1 MSEMNRDNVIHVD
14 SSEELRQENQNRF
27 REHRRIRINAGF
39 VVVALLVVVIAGIYI
54 FSQMRSYNG
63 IKVVKSAET
72 VYEANA
78 QYLEF
83 GANLLRY
90 TPDGVSYIDSNGDT
104 VWTSGNDF
112 RVPIA
117 ESSGDYAVVAD
128 KGGNLVAVFGIDG
141 PISTVNMP
149 YAICDIDVAKQGA
162 FAAILESDETN
173 YINMYDKT
181 GNIVYE
187 MQTSINKSGYPMDI
201 SISDDGRKLFTSY
214 FKLDGVNI
222 KNNLTAYNFG
232 TVGQNENADRMVGGY
247 SFDEEFIPKVEF
259 LTNDIV
265 AAFSDKEILLYNMKE
280 KPSERGKTEYGG
292 EASSV
297 FYSSEF
303 IGVVRP
309 NSDSDKSSNYIMTV
323 YDLSGKKIFE
333 YAFSMDYEKIYA
345 DTNEII
351 ITGSNQCLIIDKS
364 GRTKFSYTFDGMV
377 KSMIPSSKNN
387 EYIVTFENKT
397 ETVRLRTEDR

>member
-1 MSEMNRDNVIHVD
+1 MAERNRDNVIHVD
-14 SSEELRQENQNRF
+14 SSEEVRQQNQERMK
-27 REHRRIRINAGF
+27 ESHRIRVNAGLL
-39 VVVALLVVVIAGIYI
+39 VVALMILVIVGIYI
-54 FSQMRSYNG
+54 ANRMRSYNG

-83 GANLLRY
+83 GENLLRY
-90 TPDGVSYIDSNGDT
+90 TPDGVSYIDANGDT

-117 ESSGDYAVVAD
+117 ESAGNYAVVAD
-128 KGGNLVAVFGIDG
+128 KGGNLVAVFGVEG
-141 PISTVNMP
+141 PVSTVNMP

-173 YINMYDKT
+173 YINMYDKN
-181 GNIVYE
+181 GNIIYE
-187 MQTSINKSGYPMDI
+187 MQTSINKSGYPLDI
-201 SISDDGRKLFTSY
+201 SVSEDGKKLFTSY

-247 SFDEEFIPKVEF
+247 SFDEEFIPKVKF
-259 LTNDIV
+259 LTNDVV

-292 EASSV
+292 EASSI

-303 IGVVRP
+303 LGIVKP
-309 NSDSDKSSNYIMTV
+309 NSESDNSSNFIMTV
-323 YDLSGKKIFE
+323 YDLSGKKIFD
-333 YAFSMDYEKIYA
+333 YAFSMEYEKIYSDA
-345 DTNEII
+345 NEII
-351 ITGSNQCLIIDKS
+351 ITGGNKCLIVDKS
-364 GRTKFSYTFDGMV
+364 GRTKFSYTFDNMV

-397 ETVRLRTEDR
+397 ETVRLKTEDK

>member
-1 MSEMNRDNVIHVD
+1 
-14 SSEELRQENQNRF
+14 
-27 REHRRIRINAGF
+27 
-39 VVVALLVVVIAGIYI
+39 
-54 FSQMRSYNG
+54 
-63 IKVVKSAET
+63 
-72 VYEANA
+72 
-78 QYLEF
+78 
-83 GANLLRY
+83 
-90 TPDGVSYIDSNGDT
+90 
-104 VWTSGNDF
+104 
-112 RVPIA
+112 
-117 ESSGDYAVVAD
+117 
-128 KGGNLVAVFGIDG
+128 
-141 PISTVNMP
+141 
-149 YAICDIDVAKQGA
+149 
-162 FAAILESDETN
+162 
-173 YINMYDKT
+173 
-181 GNIVYE
+181 
-187 MQTSINKSGYPMDI
+187 
-201 SISDDGRKLFTSY
+201 
-214 FKLDGVNI
+214 
-222 KNNLTAYNFG
+222 
-232 TVGQNENADRMVGGY
+232 MVGGY

-303 IGVVRP
+303 LGVVRP

-345 DTNEII
+345 DANEII